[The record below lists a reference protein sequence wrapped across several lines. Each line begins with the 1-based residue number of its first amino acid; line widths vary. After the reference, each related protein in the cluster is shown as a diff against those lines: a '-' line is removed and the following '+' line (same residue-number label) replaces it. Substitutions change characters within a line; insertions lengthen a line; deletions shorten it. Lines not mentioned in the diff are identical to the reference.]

1 MASSTDFRERRNAN
15 WLVFFLSL
23 EHKIPNPPATDPAAL
38 IFPLPFDEDRS
49 TRDVQLALDL

>member
-15 WLVFFLSL
+15 WLVFFSSL

-38 IFPLPFDEDRS
+38 IFLF
-49 TRDVQLALDL
+49 AL